1 MSEAAWESLH
11 KAALELAKPTA
22 LKQRLTDAYLRHL
35 ADLSL
40 QEMPGELR
48 QDFEALRQSMTRVR
62 PQHGECAATA
72 TVRKMSTGEAD
83 ACAARIV
90 GPTGL
95 VVGVDPSQGMLAEA
109 AKVFKGPRVRGYGQ
123 ALPIRSDYFDFVTMG
138 IALRHVSDLRAAFS
152 EYLRVLKPGG
162 RVWILEGHVPRSPLG
177 QKMTRFVWAKL
188 IPGMTLVATRSR
200 EAKEL
205 MDYYWD
211 TVDKAVPPETI
222 VKVLEEVGFT
232 GVRAQVTMPGAFV
245 EYTGTKPKS

>member
-62 PQHGECAATA
+62 PQHGECAVTA

-90 GPTGL
+90 GLLDTL
-95 VVGVDPSQGMLAEA
+95 HRTS
-109 AKVFKGPRVRGYGQ
+109 
-123 ALPIRSDYFDFVTMG
+123 
-138 IALRHVSDLRAAFS
+138 
-152 EYLRVLKPGG
+152 
-162 RVWILEGHVPRSPLG
+162 
-177 QKMTRFVWAKL
+177 
-188 IPGMTLVATRSR
+188 LVAGSR
-200 EAKEL
+200 PNGQSQARTAGG
-205 MDYYWD
+205 DS
-211 TVDKAVPPETI
+211 ASSRVPTLI
-222 VKVLEEVGFT
+222 SIN
-232 GVRAQVTMPGAFV
+232 RA
-245 EYTGTKPKS
+245 